1 MTGVQTCA
9 LPICSHNMS
18 LRCYIIPADCTN
30 DIHYKQSCPKQK
42 QTVHNHILW
51 LNIKCSI
58 QIAQNLRKCKI
69 NRTDHKCTE
78 HIKKEHSLIWLII
91 AYKFLHNFHSKIP
104 PFRILHYYTRF
115 ESCLQIISTHY
126 KIRRLFLFIYIIYVN
141 FICFAYISLT
151 IV

>member
-1 MTGVQTCA
+1 
-9 LPICSHNMS
+9 MS

-104 PFRILHYYTRF
+104 PFRILHYYTRIR
-115 ESCLQIISTHY
+115 SGLQFISTDSKSY
-126 KIRRLFLFIYIIYVN
+126 KNSCKQKRRYLPPACGLWKHTHAIMQFRFLIPIQW
-141 FICFAYISLT
+141 
-151 IV
+151 